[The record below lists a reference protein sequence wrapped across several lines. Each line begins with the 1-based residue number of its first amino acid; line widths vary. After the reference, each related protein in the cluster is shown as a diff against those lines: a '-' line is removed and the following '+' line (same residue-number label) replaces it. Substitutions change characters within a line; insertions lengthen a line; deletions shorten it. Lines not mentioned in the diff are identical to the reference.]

1 MEAPNN
7 DTQRE
12 LEQRALRNVRGL
24 VDKMDAID
32 HVDKRAD
39 RRGFVVLLVVGLVAV
54 GTIIGAMLYISDKYP
69 DAPAAKV
76 DPSKLP
82 PIRPGPPK

>member
-1 MEAPNN
+1 MDASNN

-32 HVDKRAD
+32 QVDKRAD
-39 RRGFVVLLVVGLVAV
+39 RRGFVVLVVVGLVAV
-54 GTIIGAMLYISDKYP
+54 AAIVGTMVYISNKY

-76 DPSKLP
+76 DPAKLP
-82 PIRPGPPK
+82 PIRPGPPR

>member
-1 MEAPNN
+1 MDASNN

-32 HVDKRAD
+32 RVDKRAD
-39 RRGFVVLLVVGLVAV
+39 RRGFIVLLVAGLVAV
-54 GTIIGAMLYISDKYP
+54 GAIIGAMAYLSNKYE
-69 DAPAAKV
+69 APPAKV
-76 DPSKLP
+76 DPAKLP
-82 PIRPGPPK
+82 AIRPGPPK